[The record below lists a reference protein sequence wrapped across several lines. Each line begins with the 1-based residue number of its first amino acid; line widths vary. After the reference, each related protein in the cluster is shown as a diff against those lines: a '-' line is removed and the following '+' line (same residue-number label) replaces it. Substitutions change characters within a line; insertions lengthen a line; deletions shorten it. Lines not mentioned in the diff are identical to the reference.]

1 MVLRIRLARFGNA
14 RNPVYNIVLAQAK
27 SARGKKPIE
36 VLGTYNP
43 IPQMPLATRDTPE
56 FLPTGEK
63 LVPKKIKDIKLDTAR
78 TKYWLGVG
86 AQPTEPVE
94 KLFSLVS
101 SSSSSSLSPGAK
113 RNGTCLV
120 FGRME

>member
-1 MVLRIRLARFGNA
+1 MVLRIRLARFGTT
-14 RNPVYNIVLAQAK
+14 RTPVYNIILAQAK

-43 IPQMPLATRDTPE
+43 IPQTPLATPDAPE
-56 FLPTGEK
+56 FLPTGERFA
-63 LVPKKIKDIKLDTAR
+63 PKKYKDIKLDTAR

-94 KLFSLVS
+94 KLFTLVS
-101 SSSSSSLSPGAK
+101 SRSAGL
-113 RNGTCLV
+113 
-120 FGRME
+120 